1 MKVICLYLH
10 LCRFC
15 FFLFLSIYLRILLNR
30 CALSTE
36 HAYSWT
42 DRDHRVSAFL
52 PLLCAFFFV
61 SVQWVCTTLF
71 WSVRHH
77 AMCVIVVTSNGNWI
91 CMLASFSWK
100 WITCFIIV
108 FVEVH
113 FVFVYLVLLY
123 LYYIFCFYFFFSFLS
138 FSLSFTIQ
146 NAFRSTQARRTQPDT
161 IHRAEIFSPEKLKWE
176 RKEMQ
181 HIDSQI
187 I

>member
-10 LCRFC
+10 LSRFC

-123 LYYIFCFYFFFSFLS
+123 LYYIFCFYFFFHF
-138 FSLSFTIQ
+138 
-146 NAFRSTQARRTQPDT
+146 FRFRFRLQFRMRFDQLKQDELNQTQFIEQKFF
-161 IHRAEIFSPEKLKWE
+161 HQKNWNEKE
-176 RKEMQ
+176 RKCNTL
-181 HIDSQI
+181 IAK
-187 I
+187 

>member
-10 LCRFC
+10 LSRFC

-100 WITCFIIV
+100 WITCYTLLHYSFRWGSFRFCLFSFVVFILYC
-108 FVEVH
+108 F
-113 FVFVYLVLLY
+113 FVFIFFVFAFVYNSECVS
-123 LYYIFCFYFFFSFLS
+123 INSSKTNSTRHNSSSRNFF
-138 FSLSFTIQ
+138 TRKIEMRKKG
-146 NAFRSTQARRTQPDT
+146 NAT
-161 IHRAEIFSPEKLKWE
+161 HW
-176 RKEMQ
+176 
-181 HIDSQI
+181 
-187 I
+187 

>member
-10 LCRFC
+10 LSRFC
-15 FFLFLSIYLRILLNR
+15 FFLFLSIYVRILLNR

-123 LYYIFCFYFFFSFLS
+123 LYYIFCFCFFFISFVFAFVYNS
-138 FSLSFTIQ
+138 ECVPINSSKTNSTRHNSSSRNFFTRKIEMRKKG
-146 NAFRSTQARRTQPDT
+146 NAT
-161 IHRAEIFSPEKLKWE
+161 HW
-176 RKEMQ
+176 
-181 HIDSQI
+181 
-187 I
+187 